1 MKKFISVLGA
11 VIIFLSLC
19 SCGSNTA
26 HTVAGK
32 IEGEEGPESS
42 YEPEMAQNAV
52 DESDEDCPA
61 IEINSGVIYEGHDV
75 VITTKNME
83 KTKSGWNINL
93 LIENNSSLNL
103 GFNAHAYAINGIMTQ
118 NNIYDMDC
126 DVAAGKKANVSLELE
141 NSILDQYGI
150 TEIRCV
156 DALLWAYDNDK
167 YFKEFDTNQIEIKT
181 SLYDATHDV
190 LLGETIYDTDG
201 IKVEFLVNDGNT
213 YWFGITNTTGAY
225 VDFDFDEISINDFTS
240 SDINYDLI
248 GVTLLN
254 NCQVVLPVIV
264 SDEFISA
271 NDIST
276 IESIEWNMSVRP
288 YGEYSD
294 AIKIGPIV
302 YAVK

>member
-1 MKKFISVLGA
+1 M
-11 VIIFLSLC
+11 
-19 SCGSNTA
+19 
-26 HTVAGK
+26 
-32 IEGEEGPESS
+32 
-42 YEPEMAQNAV
+42 
-52 DESDEDCPA
+52 
-61 IEINSGVIYEGHDV
+61 
-75 VITTKNME
+75 
-83 KTKSGWNINL
+83 
-93 LIENNSSLNL
+93 
-103 GFNAHAYAINGIMTQ
+103 
-118 NNIYDMDC
+118 
-126 DVAAGKKANVSLELE
+126 
-141 NSILDQYGI
+141 
-150 TEIRCV
+150 
-156 DALLWAYDNDK
+156 
-167 YFKEFDTNQIEIKT
+167 
-181 SLYDATHDV
+181 
-190 LLGETIYDTDG
+190 
-201 IKVEFLVNDGNT
+201 VNDGNT